1 MLPPTSPMQ
10 SMTTPKRPS
19 PAVQRQNSSPYQRP
33 PSKPARKSVKNEGSQ
48 PSRPERRQTQA
59 NRSSQNSTI
68 TEQANQFRYEN
79 RAATSE
85 RPPSPQFSNQHH
97 DATNAM
103 PIVYQETQLH
113 ATKGGKWSPIG
124 FAATQLFD
132 CQRGVPFD
140 RDTCELALGLA
151 FVAGKGNR
159 NQEPKPENLE
169 ETVAKTTIPN
179 IGFSVDTAK
188 KCDANLVLPSQ
199 RYFKISEALKPGE
212 IGGATSSKF
221 VSHTRK
227 LARKMFDKIDKVN
240 DLMICY
246 AATSS
251 STSKKYNVINDQ
263 FFIKLADF
271 FIHGF
276 GQKPTGDRRE
286 FVKNLLVEVMH
297 NKLNRIRNRY
307 NQEKGANKSE
317 EAGKWMQMELKKEN
331 CGELVR
337 TRLQLPSA
345 SNDVWDDEDVENDA
359 FETPVR
365 EEYRREK
372 ENEHPR
378 SVEPEEPDDMMD

>member
-1 MLPPTSPMQ
+1 MLPREESGP
-10 SMTTPKRPS
+10 RLD
-19 PAVQRQNSSPYQRP
+19 
-33 PSKPARKSVKNEGSQ
+33 SQ
-48 PSRPERRQTQA
+48 QLSCSIVNVEFLLTGTLVREVSC
-59 NRSSQNSTI
+59 NW
-68 TEQANQFRYEN
+68 
-79 RAATSE
+79 SE
-85 RPPSPQFSNQHH
+85 
-97 DATNAM
+97 
-103 PIVYQETQLH
+103 
-113 ATKGGKWSPIG
+113 TKKMWN
-124 FAATQLFD
+124 FFFQ
-132 CQRGVPFD
+132 
-140 RDTCELALGLA
+140 LALGLA